1 MLLFLTTNMAARDVT
16 CKPAISDGSELWG
29 TILLPW
35 RLLAW
40 KGIHK
45 VSDAS
50 YQKVDAVFG
59 IKHARVNIVE
69 KKNAW
74 SRLIKLIRLK
84 HVMLIHFVLFWGIMN
99 CNHIK

>member
-1 MLLFLTTNMAARDVT
+1 M
-16 CKPAISDGSELWG
+16 
-29 TILLPW
+29 
-35 RLLAW
+35 
-40 KGIHK
+40 HK

-50 YQKVDAVFG
+50 YQKVDAVLG

-84 HVMLIHFVLFWGIMN
+84 HVMLIHFVLF
-99 CNHIK
+99 